1 MADIQMFETT
11 VADRET
17 GYSFRFLSIPNRSI
31 SSNLNGKDLQNAL
44 KDALNLQSIQPLR
57 ASDLSNAIMA
67 MVQVD
72 KATDEE
78 ETIRTQAILNQFV
91 NPRLPPPPPPDLL
104 QFAEEVAFAE
114 IIPFEE
120 SPLSLVS
127 LAGKVAGYA
136 KNPIAMGAFIG
147 VLAGGTSL
155 LLLVTVPAG
164 IILCGAA
171 SAFVK
176 VLDERRDDLLSKVC
190 GLPPKKTRQRRGYS
204 GGGAGGPGYNA

>member
-1 MADIQMFETT
+1 LEGDLYADIQMFETT

-120 SPLSLVS
+120 SPLLRSWM
-127 LAGKVAGYA
+127 
-136 KNPIAMGAFIG
+136 NEEMIF
-147 VLAGGTSL
+147 
-155 LLLVTVPAG
+155 
-164 IILCGAA
+164 
-171 SAFVK
+171 
-176 VLDERRDDLLSKVC
+176 
-190 GLPPKKTRQRRGYS
+190 
-204 GGGAGGPGYNA
+204 